1 MGTSILKAAE
11 ISLFCLERG
20 QMDEKQ
26 MFPLGEECSSSCKFL
41 QERGGLVDQLH
52 LLHDCLVGTHTH
64 THMHSHTHLCP
75 HPHMDVPA
83 HVYTQTH
90 TVRHGNRSF

>member
-26 MFPLGEECSSSCKFL
+26 MFPLGEECSFPLANSSKR
-41 QERGGLVDQLH
+41 EAD
-52 LLHDCLVGTHTH
+52 
-64 THMHSHTHLCP
+64 
-75 HPHMDVPA
+75 
-83 HVYTQTH
+83 
-90 TVRHGNRSF
+90 